1 MHKITYEKFSECWL
15 AQSASINPKHCRQ
28 FKQALCTIRSR
39 GTKSHLLVSKLHSG
53 TSKTKAGQGGLVRVA
68 LSCVFAP
75 RDRVVQRG
83 LFKLSALLGIN
94 WHALS
99 QSAFWD
105 ILIYIFMPRTD
116 VAISKKL
123 KWSYE
128 IENNSRRLKLT
139 EVQKDEIKCRT
150 WN

>member
-1 MHKITYEKFSECWL
+1 MLIGSAGQLIPNSADNLNRLL
-15 AQSASINPKHCRQ
+15 AQSAHMVQNNTCWEASCTV
-28 FKQALCTIRSR
+28 ALPQWHFQNKGRSR
-39 GTKSHLLVSKLHSG
+39 WTG
-53 TSKTKAGQGGLVRVA
+53 TSCFVMRFCATWPGRAK
-68 LSCVFAP
+68 
-75 RDRVVQRG
+75 G
-83 LFKLSALLGIN
+83 LFKLSALFGIN